1 MKFSTPF
8 TLAAATTL
16 FVIIGSTDAHL
27 RGQRRSL
34 ETTDDD
40 GIPHDCTGV
49 YEDPWSSDSF
59 VPCCAGLDEEQLWV
73 APSGDN
79 YWKCMVKDHA
89 PYKCYDAGGCP
100 ETGGALVKDCD
111 NGYCCVK
118 LGMGDWRICSDDNRM
133 LEVKEVTGTS
143 NNDDQ
148 RSLETTD
155 DVGGACTGKDED
167 PWSSDS
173 FVPCCDGLE
182 EELNSGSASFCRR
195 DEFSGCTYE
204 DEDPWSSDSFVPCC
218 DGLEEELNSGSASFC
233 RRLPTRV

>member
-1 MKFSTPF
+1 MKFSSPF

-16 FVIIGSTDAHL
+16 FVIIGSTEAHL
-27 RGQRRSL
+27 RGQRSL

-40 GIPHDCTGV
+40 GIPHDCTGT
-49 YEDPWSSDSF
+49 YEDPWSSGSF
-59 VPCCAGLDEEQLWV
+59 VPCCAGLDEEQLRV
-73 APSGDN
+73 APTGRKIWN
-79 YWKCMVKDHA
+79 CMVKDHGG
-89 PYKCYDAGGCP
+89 YKCYDAGGCP

-111 NGYCCVK
+111 NGSCCNY
-118 LGMGDWRICSDDNRM
+118 LGMNWLNCSDANRM
-133 LEVKEVTGTS
+133 LEVKKVTGTS

-195 DEFSGCTYE
+195 
-204 DEDPWSSDSFVPCC
+204 
-218 DGLEEELNSGSASFC
+218 
-233 RRLPTRV
+233 LPTRV